1 MHLFIIQIFTF
12 ARDNIWEYL
21 NSFLNLENPIYI
33 SLFIVAVIFI
43 FLYLVH
49 RFLVIPLR
57 HKYLFEKKELE
68 LKHANLMALFSELDP
83 DPLVRINNEGNIIFS
98 NEIANILLFNNTKPY
113 HIDKIIKDANFNI
126 KSIITNNCSKSF
138 LTEINN
144 SFYSIFI
151 RGSSNLNIAQIYF
164 HDITDIKNYEIELK
178 KSQKHLE
185 DLSNRLQNILESE
198 RQRIAAELHDSIGQK
213 ILFLK
218 LKIDKILHKFPEDEK
233 TNDFTEITEIINLAI
248 KELRDVVFQLKP
260 NILEEMGLGAA
271 LTTLCQ
277 KITKDSG
284 IRSSV
289 NVSIPGKRLNNSIEI
304 LLYRLAQEAINNI
317 CKHSGASEFNI
328 HIVKDHKNL
337 VMIISDD
344 GSGFITDTKN
354 NIQGLGIINM
364 KNRIEG
370 FHGSLKIESSPNSGT
385 VLIFELPFN

>member
-1 MHLFIIQIFTF
+1 MTL
-12 ARDNIWEYL
+12 
-21 NSFLNLENPIYI
+21 
-33 SLFIVAVIFI
+33 
-43 FLYLVH
+43 
-49 RFLVIPLR
+49 
-57 HKYLFEKKELE
+57 
-68 LKHANLMALFSELDP
+68 
-83 DPLVRINNEGNIIFS
+83 
-98 NEIANILLFNNTKPY
+98 
-113 HIDKIIKDANFNI
+113 
-126 KSIITNNCSKSF
+126 
-138 LTEINN
+138 
-144 SFYSIFI
+144 
-151 RGSSNLNIAQIYF
+151 
-164 HDITDIKNYEIELK
+164 EIELK